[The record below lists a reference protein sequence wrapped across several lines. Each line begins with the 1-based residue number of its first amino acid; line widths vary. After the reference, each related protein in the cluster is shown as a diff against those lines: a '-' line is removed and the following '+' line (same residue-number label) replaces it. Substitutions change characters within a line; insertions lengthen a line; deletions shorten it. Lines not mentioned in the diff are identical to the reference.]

1 MNLRSITQLI
11 SEHPNTEPPNQ
22 DILDQETLNQETTA
36 YLRILPL
43 QERLAVEALLQS
55 SKEEAESQILLTE
68 VACLSSLA
76 FWRNRKLLCQ
86 TMEHRPRAFM
96 SAINRLESRRIIMQ
110 DVKANVESPHPGTL
124 GERLCIVE
132 HMKIHMNILGEIDA
146 ILQDLHDVIHKLT
159 ADHTLIDSFIEMC
172 ISEWEHDLKL
182 SYAFKKE
189 INERGLDAWWCQW
202 RMEAAAFTARQN
214 HAMFMLAEREER
226 SRRGPFSALSRSSR
240 PSISEDELRLA
251 LDLILAE
258 DDKVNKIIAG
268 RYNISD

>member
-1 MNLRSITQLI
+1 
-11 SEHPNTEPPNQ
+11 
-22 DILDQETLNQETTA
+22 
-36 YLRILPL
+36 
-43 QERLAVEALLQS
+43 
-55 SKEEAESQILLTE
+55 
-68 VACLSSLA
+68 
-76 FWRNRKLLCQ
+76 
-86 TMEHRPRAFM
+86 
-96 SAINRLESRRIIMQ
+96 MQ
-110 DVKANVESPHPGTL
+110 DVKANAESLHPGTL

-132 HMKIHMNILGEIDA
+132 HMKIHKNILGEIDA

-214 HAMFMLAEREER
+214 HEMFMLAEREER
-226 SRRGPFSALSRSSR
+226 NRRGPFSALSRSSR
-240 PSISEDELRLA
+240 PSISEDELRRA

-258 DDKVNKIIAG
+258 DDQVNKIIAG
-268 RYNISD
+268 RYNISE